1 MEQKSRQ
8 NIKPFLLFIAWLIAL
23 LATISAIYASLILK
37 MPVCELCWWQRICL
51 FPLAIQLGI
60 ATFRQ
65 NLDISCYTLPL
76 VVIGGLIALYQ
87 YLLQKVPALQAISL
101 CRSGPGTVNCSAI
114 DWQIF
119 GFVTIPLLSLAAFI
133 ILFFLLWLVVHKK
146 SIKILRDGGI

>member
-1 MEQKSRQ
+1 MEQKAWQ
-8 NIKPFLLFIAWLIAL
+8 NYKPFLLFIAWLIAL

-51 FPLAIQLGI
+51 FPLVIQLGI

-65 NLDISCYTLPL
+65 DLKISWYTLPL
-76 VVIGGLIALYQ
+76 VIIGGLIAFYQ
-87 YLLQKVPALQAISL
+87 YLLQKVPALQSISL

-119 GFVTIPLLSLAAFI
+119 GFVTISFLSLVAFVV
-133 ILFFLLWLVVHKK
+133 LFFLLWLCCPQKELKK
-146 SIKILRDGGI
+146 NVT